1 MSSSLCSGR
10 GDHVVLVSTA
20 AQANRCVNN
29 LQVGRAALAPAKA
42 GGVVHCRLAA
52 LFILNYCVTTRTG
65 PLERATRSFMC
76 IMDERARGGGG
87 GMLAAY
93 WAVLHVVLVA
103 SSRPAEVSVWHRGS
117 CSGAMLQGKLQ
128 RHYASTR
135 HGSGQAARA
144 LACGHISMSET

>member
-87 GMLAAY
+87 GYACSILGCLACCAG
-93 WAVLHVVLVA
+93 
-103 SSRPAEVSVWHRGS
+103 SKQQTCRGVSVAQR
-117 CSGAMLQGKLQ
+117 KLQ
-128 RHYASTR
+128 RRYAP
-135 HGSGQAARA
+135 GEAAAA
-144 LACGHISMSET
+144 LCFNTTWVRPSCQGPGVRPHKHV